1 MNESA
6 NSEHKAPGGNRSTL
20 TERVQSLRLPD
31 RPQRGLGLAFV
42 PWILCVVLAA
52 STGYF
57 AWKANDQAQVNETV
71 GNVGDDGKQPQ
82 AQTQTKSSTSKPG
95 SAPASGD
102 LVMQSKGY
110 IVPVHQILV
119 SPQVGGRVIELK
131 FQEGDRVT
139 KDFILA
145 KIEDKEFREDYN
157 RTLAQAEAAKHR
169 WQELWKYREDE
180 IQQVKAEL
188 DDTKTQH
195 TQLEQEWKRSQA
207 LRTANA
213 LAAKEYEEAES
224 AFKSMGF
231 RVKRLALTLQ
241 LLQPGKGPRDERI
254 GAAKA
259 EMDQAHAEMEKAKWK
274 LDQCIVKAPI
284 TGTILSK
291 KAEEGNQ
298 VNPAAFSNG
307 LAASLCELADLAD
320 LEVDLAIAER
330 DISKIFKGQMCKVKA
345 EAFEE
350 QSYDGF
356 VSRIMPMAD
365 RGKGAVPVRVKI
377 VIPQEEA
384 GMYLRPEMGAVV
396 VFYNKKR

>member
-1 MNESA
+1 MSESA
-6 NSEHKAPGGNRSTL
+6 NSEHEAPAGSRLSL
-20 TERVQSLRLPD
+20 TERVQSLRLLD
-31 RPQRGLGLAFV
+31 RPQRGLGLGFV

-57 AWKANDQAQVNETV
+57 AWKANDQAQANDAV
-71 GNVGDDGKQPQ
+71 GNEGDDAKQPNA
-82 AQTQTKSSTSKPG
+82 AQTQPKQSTRNPG
-95 SAPASGD
+95 STPVSGD
-102 LVMQSKGY
+102 LVTQSKGY
-110 IVPVHQILV
+110 IVPVRQILV
-119 SPQVGGRVIELK
+119 SPQVGGRVIELNFK
-131 FQEGDRVT
+131 EGDHVN

-157 RTLAQAEAAKHR
+157 RTLAMANAAKHR

-180 IQQVKAEL
+180 IRQAQADL
-188 DDTKTQH
+188 DDTKTQRD
-195 TQLEQEWKRSQA
+195 QALQEWKRSQA
-207 LRTANA
+207 LRSANA

-224 AFKSMGF
+224 AYKSMDF
-231 RVKRLALTLQ
+231 RFKRLEFTLN
-241 LLQPGKGPRDERI
+241 LLRKGPRDERI
-254 GAAKA
+254 AAAKA
-259 EMDQAHAEMEKAKWK
+259 EMDQANAEMEKAKWK

-320 LEVDLAIAER
+320 MEVDLAIAER
-330 DISKIFKGQMCKVKA
+330 DISKIFKGQVCKVKA

-350 QSYDGF
+350 RSYEGF

-377 VIPQEEA
+377 MIPQEEA

-396 VFYNKKR
+396 VFYNKKHQ